1 MSTAIKEIQS
11 AVSIRMP
18 IPVNVYMLKIGNA
31 TEADVPRPPPAPVGK
46 GATHGLKAEQSA
58 SEHGE

>member
-1 MSTAIKEIQS
+1 
-11 AVSIRMP
+11 MP
-18 IPVNVYMLKIGNA
+18 THVNVYMLEKGKG

-46 GATHGLKAEQSA
+46 GTTDGLSAEQSV

>member
-1 MSTAIKEIQS
+1 MSTAIKEIQR

-46 GATHGLKAEQSA
+46 GATR
-58 SEHGE
+58 